1 MVRSKVRGGT
11 FGLIAEAPTRRQE
24 PERNLL
30 RALTA
35 SPGLTQSPA
44 SKSKLVTGDAVMS
57 RGNERPDA
65 KPKDIRL
72 HNVAVFQRIKNK
84 LVEGTLQSEP
94 AKWVTVAHTFLV
106 TIRDARIYYDEAR
119 SDVSTE
125 QYKS

>member
-1 MVRSKVRGGT
+1 
-11 FGLIAEAPTRRQE
+11 
-24 PERNLL
+24 
-30 RALTA
+30 
-35 SPGLTQSPA
+35 
-44 SKSKLVTGDAVMS
+44 MS

-65 KPKDIRL
+65 KPKDIRQ

-94 AKWVTVAHTFLV
+94 AKWVNVAHTFLV